1 MVKGFTYM
9 YFCHTNLP
17 SHTDELHSMYNVK
30 GTQYG
35 KKVYHWVLP
44 HLPRGA
50 VSLCE
55 WCHSSW
61 MQRPPFSSRPAHG
74 SPRTSQ
80 HRHYQRQRRGWCWWT
95 AGWLTAWSSALH
107 GQYPHHH
114 GCWTPVFQQQ
124 KAWTHINAAILDAT
138 LSWEDK
144 GLVTRV
150 QIFGLD
156 PESWSDQWNHKPF
169 VILIHSSSTSV
180 RLRIWVCHQTL
191 FLVRGWVW
199 AWRWSYDLVSWSH
212 TIFCCPVYH
221 SISQYTTVYHSI
233 PQYTTVYHSIPLY
246 HIAGNFRGRKLSQIL
261 QFCGYSCKLF
271 PRNLGVWCLLH
282 GTSKQSTKIV
292 FSPSFLPW

>member
-1 MVKGFTYM
+1 MVKGLSLSVAM
-9 YFCHTNLP
+9 
-17 SHTDELHSMYNVK
+17 
-30 GTQYG
+30 
-35 KKVYHWVLP
+35 

-199 AWRWSYDLVSWSH
+199 AWRWSYDLVSWNH

-221 SISQYTTVYHSI
+221 TVSQHTIVPYSRKLLREKTFMNFAVLWLFAKVISTKFGSVVSFAWHKWAIHKNRIFTEFSPSIVSRYTVSQYTTLSQYSTVYQSVL
-233 PQYTTVYHSIPLY
+233 QYTTVHYSM
-246 HIAGNFRGRKLSQIL
+246 SQ
-261 QFCGYSCKLF
+261 YM
-271 PRNLGVWCLLH
+271 
-282 GTSKQSTKIV
+282 
-292 FSPSFLPW
+292 